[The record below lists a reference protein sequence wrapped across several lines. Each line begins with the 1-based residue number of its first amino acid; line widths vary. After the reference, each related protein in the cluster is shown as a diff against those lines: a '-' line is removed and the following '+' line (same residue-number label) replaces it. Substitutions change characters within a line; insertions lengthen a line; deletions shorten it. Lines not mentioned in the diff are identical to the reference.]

1 MAQDSGD
8 LNEENDNSDYY
19 KEVTATKFDDNA
31 DNKQDNNNCD
41 NYCDEGTTATKFDD
55 YGENEEINEE
65 GNNYDNYNETIYE
78 NYGREESSGGDG
90 GYGNGSDN
98 DEDDEFVAESQA
110 LFPTSFDL

>member
-41 NYCDEGTTATKFDD
+41 NNCDDKKGTF
-55 YGENEEINEE
+55 NI
-65 GNNYDNYNETIYE
+65 
-78 NYGREESSGGDG
+78 
-90 GYGNGSDN
+90 
-98 DEDDEFVAESQA
+98 
-110 LFPTSFDL
+110 